1 VCFVGA
7 EERLFKPGW
16 QLADAFVA
24 LFVGKLIPLQGVD
37 TILAAARLAPDI
49 RFRIVGSGQLDGL
62 LADPPRNVEHVP
74 WIEYEQLPDEIRQAG
89 CSLGVFGT
97 TGKARRVIPNK
108 AFQAIACGAPL
119 VTADTPAARELLS
132 DEASALLVPAGDAE
146 ALAGAIR
153 RLAADPVLASRIA
166 AGGRATY
173 ESKASEAVLGERWR
187 EIIERLL

>member
-7 EERLFKPGW
+7 EERLFEPGW
-16 QLADAFVA
+16 HRADEFVA

-62 LADPPRNVEHVP
+62 LSDPPPNVEHVP

-119 VTADTPAARELLS
+119 VTAGTPAARELLS

-153 RLAADPVLASRIA
+153 RLAADPELASRIA

-173 ESKASEAVLGERWR
+173 ERKASEAVLGERWL